1 MISREIS
8 VLVGAALLFT
18 ATACSSSSSDGGGA
32 AGSGGSGTA
41 TASGPVAGDPDTH
54 CKGKSVVVDP
64 AACKTMGMGGAGGG
78 GGAGGMGGGGGAGGG
93 GSAGAAGAG
102 GGAEGGAPGTP
113 TPGANGDCAS
123 VDPDYGDIAYGSE
136 ADDDDCKY
144 HVKWSVT
151 PFQVGTAA
159 SFTVTVT
166 TTADGK
172 PATGLA
178 PRAEVFIPCE
188 LTHGPP
194 KVDFAAAATETGPGT
209 YQIGPMTFDKA
220 THWAVRFHF
229 SETCDDSETSPHGH
243 AAFYLAVP

>member
-1 MISREIS
+1 MISRELS
-8 VLVGAALLFT
+8 VLVGTALLLA
-18 ATACSSSSSDGGGA
+18 ATGCSSSSSDGGGGA
-32 AGSGGSGTA
+32 AGSGGAGTA
-41 TASGPVAGDPDTH
+41 TASGPVAGDSDTH

-64 AACKTMGMGGAGGG
+64 AACKTMGK

-93 GSAGAAGAG
+93 SAGEAGAG
-102 GGAEGGAPGTP
+102 GNAAAGAPGTP
-113 TPGANGDCAS
+113 TSGANGDCPS

-166 TTADGK
+166 TIADGK

-188 LTHGPP
+188 LTHVPP